1 MGFKRY
7 DGTPIEIPT
16 HKHSVEDTQIGGF
29 TAYASYT
36 NDGFMQKEDRIKLT
50 SLKTKM
56 DYLNDR
62 LYNAV
67 YFNEPK
73 SSTLLSGSNFNTI
86 LKSIGPNATSVVFT
100 NTAIPNDKISSA
112 TIASTDDSEA
122 KAYMYLDGDTIYV
135 SPEEDNT
142 IIYAN
147 EDCSY
152 MFIGYNGISLD
163 LSNFNTSN
171 VTDMNSMFR
180 SCDYLTSLNV
190 SNWNT
195 TNVTNM
201 SQMFQNC
208 ESLTSLDLSNFD
220 TSNVTDMNWMFFNC
234 DKLTSLDLSNWD
246 TSNVT
251 IMSNMFSSC
260 NSLTSLD
267 VSNFDTSKVTTMSSM
282 FSDCIALTSLN
293 ISNFNTSKVTNMSYM
308 FYASSDLS
316 GNITIMNPNISNYDS
331 MFERCSTNTGS
342 KFTVNYKSGCQTVAQ
357 KMVNTKSSN
366 SNVILGVQ
374 V

>member
-86 LKSIGPNATSVVFT
+86 LKSIGPNATSVIFT
-100 NTAIPNDKISSA
+100 KTAIPSDKISTA
-112 TIASTDDSEA
+112 TVVSTDDSEA
-122 KAYMYLDGDTIYV
+122 KAYMYLDGTTVYI
-135 SPEEDNT
+135 SPEEDDC

-147 EDCSY
+147 EDSSE
-152 MFIGYNGISLD
+152 I
-163 LSNFNTSN
+163 
-171 VTDMNSMFR
+171 FR
-180 SCDYLTSLNV
+180 SCY
-190 SNWNT
+190 
-195 TNVTNM
+195 
-201 SQMFQNC
+201 
-208 ESLTSLDLSNFD
+208 SLTSLYLSNFD
-220 TSNVTDMNWMFFNC
+220 
-234 DKLTSLDLSNWD
+234 
-246 TSNVT
+246 
-251 IMSNMFSSC
+251 
-260 NSLTSLD
+260 
-267 VSNFDTSKVTTMSSM
+267 
-282 FSDCIALTSLN
+282 
-293 ISNFNTSKVTNMSYM
+293 TSKVTNMSYM
-308 FYASSDLS
+308 FIECSSLTSLDVSNFNTSNVTSMSYMFYNCRVLTSLDVSNFNTSNVTSMSYMFYNCYNINSINGIENLDTSNVTNMESMFNSCYSLISLDISNWNISNVTNMSFMFADIYSLS
-316 GNITIMNPNISNYDS
+316 GSITIMNPNISNYDG
-331 MFERCSTNTGS
+331 MFSGCSTNS
-342 KFTVNYKSGCQTVAQ
+342 NSLFTVNYKSGCQTVAQ
-357 KMVNTKSSN
+357 NMVNTKSSN
-366 SNVILGVQ
+366 SNVVLGTQ

>member
-86 LKSIGPNATSVVFT
+86 LKSIGPNATSVIFT
-100 NTAIPNDKISSA
+100 KTAIPSDKISTA
-112 TIASTDDSEA
+112 TVVSTDDSEA
-122 KAYMYLDGDTIYV
+122 KAYMYLDGTTVYI
-135 SPEEDNT
+135 SPEEDDS

-147 EDCSY
+147 EDSSE
-152 MFIGYNGISLD
+152 I
-163 LSNFNTSN
+163 
-171 VTDMNSMFR
+171 FR
-180 SCDYLTSLNV
+180 SCY
-190 SNWNT
+190 
-195 TNVTNM
+195 
-201 SQMFQNC
+201 
-208 ESLTSLDLSNFD
+208 SLTSLYLSNFD
-220 TSNVTDMNWMFFNC
+220 
-234 DKLTSLDLSNWD
+234 
-246 TSNVT
+246 
-251 IMSNMFSSC
+251 
-260 NSLTSLD
+260 
-267 VSNFDTSKVTTMSSM
+267 
-282 FSDCIALTSLN
+282 
-293 ISNFNTSKVTNMSYM
+293 TSKVTNMSYM
-308 FYASSDLS
+308 FIECSSLTSLDVSNFNTSNVTSMSYMFYNCYNINSINGIENLDTSNVTNMESMFNSCYSLISLDISNWNISNVTNMSFMFADIYSLS
-316 GNITIMNPNISNYDS
+316 GSITIMNPNISNYDG
-331 MFERCSTNTGS
+331 MFSGCSTNS
-342 KFTVNYKSGCQTVAQ
+342 NSLFTVNYKSGCQTVAQ
-357 KMVNTKSSN
+357 NMVNTKSSN
-366 SNVILGVQ
+366 SNVVLGTQ